1 MSVFSAL
8 VGQADTADALERA
21 ASGDGMTA
29 SWLFVGAAGSGRSV
43 AARAFAAALECTAPE
58 ESLDGAGSSDL
69 SAPPGCGK
77 CAACTTVLAETHA
90 DLTVLRPEGLSIGVS
105 EARSLVLGSAMRP
118 TIGRWRILI
127 VEDADR
133 LTEPAANALLKALE
147 EPAERTVFL
156 LCAPAVDDVL
166 PTIRSRCRL
175 VRLRPPSSGDVAGVL
190 EREGVDRSIA
200 IFAARAAQGHV
211 GRARRL
217 ATDEQ
222 ARARRAEV
230 LRLPTRLAGVADC
243 LAAAA
248 DLVEAAEEE
257 AEGLH
262 SDRDA
267 TETAELQS
275 TLSGGRGSGTRASGR
290 GSLQVRGAA
299 GALKD
304 LEKRQKSR
312 GRRAVLDSID
322 RALVDLA
329 AWYRDVL
336 AEQLGAHSRTGI
348 EWVHDDQRR
357 EILAEAS
364 SSCAEQTLRRLDA
377 VLACRA
383 ALEETPGISTQLA
396 IESLALQLRTA

>member
-1 MSVFSAL
+1 VSVFAGL
-8 VGQADTADALERA
+8 IGQADVGEVLQRA
-21 ASGDGMTA
+21 ASGDGMTP

-43 AARAFAAALECTAPE
+43 AARAFAAALECTTPE
-58 ESLDGAGSSDL
+58 ETPGS
-69 SAPPGCGK
+69 AAGCGH
-77 CAACTTVLAETHA
+77 CHGCTTVLAGTHA
-90 DLTVLRPEGLSIGVS
+90 DLTVVRPEGLSIGVA
-105 EARSLVLGSAMRP
+105 EARTLVLGSSMRP
-118 TIGRWRILI
+118 TTGRHRILLL
-127 VEDADR
+127 EDADR
-133 LTEPAANALLKALE
+133 LTEPAGNALLKALE

-166 PTIRSRCRL
+166 PTVRSRCRV
-175 VRLRPPSSGDVAGVL
+175 VRLRPPSSADVATVL
-190 EREGVDRSIA
+190 RREGVDASMA
-200 IFAARAAQGHV
+200 VFAARAAQGHV

-230 LRLPTRLAGVADC
+230 LRLPSRLTTVASC

-257 AEGLH
+257 AGGLTH
-262 SDRDA
+262 DRDV
-267 TETAELQS
+267 TETAELQA
-275 TLSGGRGSGTRASGR
+275 TLQGAGARRASV
-290 GSLQVRGAA
+290 QVRGAA

-312 GRRAVLDSID
+312 GRRSVLDALD

-336 AEQLGAHSRTGI
+336 AQQLGVHDRSDAGPGVRSGDRAV

-357 EILAEAS
+357 EVLHEAAS
-364 SSCAEQTLRRLDA
+364 TSPEQTLRRLEA
-377 VLACRA
+377 VLACRS
-383 ALEETPGISTQLA
+383 ALEETPGIAPLLA
-396 IESLALQLRTA
+396 VEALALHLRTA

>member
-1 MSVFSAL
+1 
-8 VGQADTADALERA
+8 
-21 ASGDGMTA
+21 MTP

-43 AARAFAAALECTAPE
+43 AARAFAAALECTTPE
-58 ESLDGAGSSDL
+58 QEPGS
-69 SAPPGCGK
+69 AAGCGH
-77 CAACTTVLAETHA
+77 CHGCTTVLAGTHA
-90 DLTVLRPEGLSIGVS
+90 DLTVVRPEGLSIGVA
-105 EARSLVLGSAMRP
+105 EARTLVLGSSMRP
-118 TIGRWRILI
+118 TTGRHRILLL
-127 VEDADR
+127 EDADR
-133 LTEPAANALLKALE
+133 LTEPAGNALLKALE

-166 PTIRSRCRL
+166 PTVRSRCRV
-175 VRLRPPSSGDVAGVL
+175 VRLRPPSSADVATVL
-190 EREGVDRSIA
+190 RREGVDASMA
-200 IFAARAAQGHV
+200 VFAARAAQGHV

-230 LRLPTRLAGVADC
+230 LRLPSRLTTVASC

-257 AEGLH
+257 AGGLTH
-262 SDRDA
+262 DRDV
-267 TETAELQS
+267 TETAELQA
-275 TLSGGRGSGTRASGR
+275 TLQGAGARRASV
-290 GSLQVRGAA
+290 QVRGAA

-312 GRRAVLDSID
+312 GRRSVLDALD

-336 AEQLGAHSRTGI
+336 AQQLGVHDRSDAAPGVRSGDRAV

-357 EILAEAS
+357 EVLHEAAS
-364 SSCAEQTLRRLDA
+364 TSPEQTLRRLEA
-377 VLACRA
+377 VLACRS
-383 ALEETPGISTQLA
+383 ALEETPGIAPLLA
-396 IESLALQLRTA
+396 VEALALHLRTA

>member
-8 VGQADTADALERA
+8 IGQADTAADLQRA
-21 ASGDGMTA
+21 AAGEGMTS

-43 AARAFAAALECTAPE
+43 AARAFAAALQCTAAE
-58 ESLDGAGSSDL
+58 ESLDGAWSADL
-69 SAPPGCGK
+69 AVPPGCGE
-77 CAACTTVLAETHA
+77 CTACTTVLAETHA

-118 TIGRWRILI
+118 TTGRWRILI
-127 VEDADR
+127 IEDADR

-175 VRLRPPSSGDVAGVL
+175 VRLRPPTTSDIAGVL

-200 IFAARAAQGHV
+200 VFAARAAQGHV

-230 LRLPTRLAGVADC
+230 LRLPTRLSGVADC

-262 SDRDA
+262 ADRDA
-267 TETAELQS
+267 AETAELQS
-275 TLSGGRGSGTRASGR
+275 TLSGSKGAGSRTTGRGSM
-290 GSLQVRGAA
+290 QVRGAA
-299 GALKD
+299 GALKE

-312 GRRAVLDSID
+312 GRRAVLDAID

-336 AEQLGAHSRTGI
+336 AEQLGVHTRTGV

-357 EILAEAS
+357 EITAEAAN
-364 SSCAEQTLRRLDA
+364 SCAEQTLRRVEA

-383 ALEETPGISTQLA
+383 ALEETPGISAQLA

>member
-8 VGQADTADALERA
+8 IGQGDVAALARA
-21 ASGDGMTA
+21 ASGDGMTS

-58 ESLDGAGSSDL
+58 ESLDGSIR
-69 SAPPGCGK
+69 PGCGQ
-77 CAACTTVLAETHA
+77 CTACTTVLAETHA
-90 DLTVLRPEGLSIGVS
+90 DLTVLRPEGLSIGVDD
-105 EARSLVLGSAMRP
+105 ARALVLASAMRP
-118 TIGRWRILI
+118 TTGRWRILL

-133 LTEPAANALLKALE
+133 LTEPAGNALLKALE
-147 EPAERTVFL
+147 EPVERTVFL

-175 VRLRPPSSGDVAGVL
+175 VQLRPPSSSDVAHVL
-190 EREGVDRSIA
+190 ESEGVDRSIA
-200 IFAARAAQGHV
+200 TFAARASQGHV

-217 ATDEQ
+217 ATDEN

-230 LRLPTRLAGVADC
+230 LRLPTRLNTVADC

-257 AEGLH
+257 AGGLN
-262 SDRDA
+262 SDRNA
-267 TETAELQS
+267 TETAELQA
-275 TLSGGRGSGTRASGR
+275 TLSGGKGTRRASM
-290 GSLQVRGAA
+290 QVRGAA

-312 GRRAVLDSID
+312 GRRSVLDAVD

-336 AEQLGAHSRTGI
+336 AEQLDAHDRAGI

-357 EILAEAS
+357 EILAAAS

-383 ALEETPGISTQLA
+383 ALEETPGISAQLA

>member
-1 MSVFSAL
+1 VSVFAGL
-8 VGQADTADALERA
+8 IGQADVGEVLQRA
-21 ASGDGMTA
+21 ASGDGMTP

-43 AARAFAAALECTAPE
+43 AARAFAAALECTTPE
-58 ESLDGAGSSDL
+58 EAPGS
-69 SAPPGCGK
+69 AAGCGH
-77 CAACTTVLAETHA
+77 CHGCTTVLAGTHA
-90 DLTVLRPEGLSIGVS
+90 DLTVVRPEGLSIGVA
-105 EARSLVLGSAMRP
+105 EARALVLGSSMRP
-118 TIGRWRILI
+118 TTGRHRILLL
-127 VEDADR
+127 EDADR
-133 LTEPAANALLKALE
+133 LTEPAGNALLKALE

-175 VRLRPPSSGDVAGVL
+175 IRLRPPSSRDVAAVL
-190 EREGVDRSIA
+190 EGEGIDRSIA
-200 IFAARAAQGHV
+200 TFAARAAQGHV

-222 ARARRAEV
+222 ARSRRAEV
-230 LRLPTRLAGVADC
+230 LRLPTRLNTVADC

-257 AEGLH
+257 AEGLN

-275 TLSGGRGSGTRASGR
+275 TLSGSRGVNSRGRNSRGSG
-290 GSLQVRGAA
+290 GSMQVRGAA

-304 LEKRQKSR
+304 LETRQKSR
-312 GRRAVLDSID
+312 GRRSVLDAVD

-336 AEQLGAHSRTGI
+336 AEQLGVHSRTDV

-396 IESLALQLRTA
+396 VESLALQLRTA

>member
-1 MSVFSAL
+1 VSVFDDL
-8 VGQADTADALERA
+8 IGQPEVAATLQRA
-21 ASGDGMTA
+21 AAGEGMTA

-43 AARAFAAALECTAPE
+43 AARSFAAALQCTAPE
-58 ESLDGAGSSDL
+58 ESLEGWGSADM
-69 SAPPGCGK
+69 AVPPGCGH
-77 CAACTTVLAETHA
+77 CNACTTVRAGTHA
-90 DLTVLRPEGLSIGVS
+90 DLKVLRPEGLSIGVA
-105 EARSLVLGSAMRP
+105 EARALVLESAMRP
-118 TIGRWRILI
+118 STGRWRILLI
-127 VEDADR
+127 EDADR

-147 EPAERTVFL
+147 EPAARTVFL

-175 VRLRPPSSGDVAGVL
+175 IRLRPPGSRDIAAVL
-190 EREGVDRSIA
+190 EREGIDRNIA
-200 IFAARAAQGHV
+200 AFASRAAQGHV

-217 ATDEQ
+217 ATDEA
-222 ARARRAEV
+222 ARSRRAEV
-230 LRLPTRLAGVADC
+230 LRLPTRLNSVAEC

-257 AEGLH
+257 AERLTGE
-262 SDRDA
+262 RDVA
-267 TETAELQS
+267 ETAELQS
-275 TLSGGRGSGTRASGR
+275 TLSGSKGTRRGSM
-290 GSLQVRGAA
+290 QVRGAA

-312 GRRAVLDSID
+312 GRRAVLDAVD

-336 AEQLGAHSRTGI
+336 AEQLGVHQRTNI
-348 EWVHDDQRR
+348 EWIHDDQRR
-357 EILAEAS
+357 EIAKEAT
-364 SSCAEQTLRRLDA
+364 SSCAEQTVRRIEA

-396 IESLALQLRTA
+396 VESLALQLRTA

>member
-8 VGQADTADALERA
+8 VGQSDIGELLQRA
-21 ASGDGMTA
+21 ASGDGMTP

-58 ESLDGAGSSDL
+58 ESFGV
-69 SAPPGCGK
+69 PPGCGR
-77 CAACTTVLAETHA
+77 CHGCTTVLAGTHA
-90 DLTVLRPEGLSIGVS
+90 DLTVVRPEGLSIGVA
-105 EARSLVLGSAMRP
+105 EARGLVLGSSMRP
-118 TIGRWRILI
+118 STGRHRILLL
-127 VEDADR
+127 EDADR
-133 LTEPAANALLKALE
+133 LTEPAGNALLKALE

-166 PTIRSRCRL
+166 PTVRSRCRV
-175 VRLRPPSSGDVAGVL
+175 VRLRPPSSADVADVL
-190 EREGVDRSIA
+190 RREGVDASMA

-230 LRLPTRLAGVADC
+230 LRLPSRLTSVASC

-257 AEGLH
+257 AGGLT

-267 TETAELQS
+267 TETAELQA
-275 TLSGGRGSGTRASGR
+275 TLQGAGARRAAV
-290 GSLQVRGAA
+290 QVRGAA

-312 GRRAVLDSID
+312 GRRTVLDALD

-336 AEQLGAHSRTGI
+336 AQQLGVHDTDAADRTDSDVTARPI

-357 EILAEAS
+357 EILHEAANT
-364 SSCAEQTLRRLDA
+364 CAEQTLRRLEA

-383 ALEETPGISTQLA
+383 AMEETPGIAPLLA
-396 IESLALQLRTA
+396 VEALALQLRTA

>member
-1 MSVFSAL
+1 VSVFSAL
-8 VGQADTADALERA
+8 VGQRAVGSDLQRA
-21 ASGDGMTA
+21 ASGEGMTA

-43 AARAFAAALECTAPE
+43 AARAFAAALECSAPA
-58 ESLDGAGSSDL
+58 ESLGG
-69 SAPPGCGK
+69 SAPPGCGV
-77 CAACTTVLAETHA
+77 CAGCTTVLAGTHA
-90 DLTVLRPEGLSIGVS
+90 DLKVLRPEGLSIGVG
-105 EARSLVLGSAMRP
+105 EARALVLESAMRP
-118 TIGRWRILI
+118 TTGRWRVLLI
-127 VEDADR
+127 EDADR

-147 EPAERTVFL
+147 EPAARTVFL

-175 VRLRPPSSGDVAGVL
+175 VRLKPPSSADIAGVL
-190 EREGVDRSIA
+190 EHEGIDRSIA
-200 IFAARAAQGHV
+200 SFAARAAQGHV

-222 ARARRAEV
+222 ARSRRAEV
-230 LRLPTRLAGVADC
+230 LRLPTRLTSVAEC

-257 AEGLH
+257 ADRLT
-262 SDRDA
+262 SDRA
-267 TETAELQS
+267 AGETAELQS
-275 TLSGGRGSGTRASGR
+275 TLSGSRGNRRGSM
-290 GSLQVRGAA
+290 QVRGAA

-312 GRRAVLDSID
+312 GRRAVLDALD

-336 AEQLGAHSRTGI
+336 AEQLDVHSRTGV

-357 EILAEAS
+357 EIQKEAS
-364 SSCAEQTLRRLDA
+364 VSCAEQTLRRIDA

-383 ALEETPGISTQLA
+383 GLEETPGISAQLA
-396 IESLALQLRTA
+396 VESLALQLRTA

>member
-1 MSVFSAL
+1 VSVFSAL
-8 VGQADTADALERA
+8 VGQRDIGADLERA
-21 ASGDGMTA
+21 ATGDGMTA

-58 ESLDGAGSSDL
+58 ESLDGSVR
-69 SAPPGCGK
+69 PGCGH
-77 CAACTTVLAETHA
+77 CTACTTVLAETHA
-90 DLTVLRPEGLSIGVS
+90 DLTVLRPEGLSIGVDD
-105 EARSLVLGSAMRP
+105 ARALVLGSAMRP
-118 TIGRWRILI
+118 STGRWRILL

-133 LTEPAANALLKALE
+133 LTEPAANALLKAIE

-175 VRLRPPSSGDVAGVL
+175 VRLRPPSSSDVAQVL
-190 EREGVDRSIA
+190 ESEGIDRSIA
-200 IFAARAAQGHV
+200 MFAARASQGHV

-222 ARARRAEV
+222 ARSRRAEV
-230 LRLPTRLAGVADC
+230 LRLPTRLNTVADC

-257 AEGLH
+257 AGGLN

-267 TETAELQS
+267 TEAADLQA
-275 TLSGGRGSGTRASGR
+275 TLSGGKGTRRASV
-290 GSLQVRGAA
+290 QVRGAA
-299 GALKD
+299 GAMKD

-312 GRRAVLDSID
+312 GRRSVLDAVD

-336 AEQLGAHSRTGI
+336 AEQLDAHTRAGI
-348 EWVHDDQRR
+348 DWVHDDQRR
-357 EILAEAS
+357 EILAAAS

-383 ALEETPGISTQLA
+383 SLEETPGISAQLA
-396 IESLALQLRTA
+396 VESLALQLRTA